1 MNFLLYLDELLVTG
15 LSSVIAE
22 GYIEILTRKRV
33 WDRSLLGRFN
43 IENKET
49 NFCEDRYS
57 KEKKEGYKNYTN
69 SDSNTYTCGI
79 DDNKTIENRGCLRLE
94 EEEKRIYTMFSFHRN
109 ILLDLENRGKVKS
122 TNDVC
127 SGNVQEGDYVKL
139 KGLLCSESLSSYIDS
154 LKSIIDC
161 FGCDKLNDL
170 REDKGIMDFSVI
182 DKFLSEIQLK
192 LHLND
197 TSDLILK
204 CGNKDLVI
212 TINNNYFLNNHT
224 NKYDHIDCSCNIF
237 GKIVKKCCNDNEDIH
252 FLRKTG
258 QKDFYEDMLNMCI
271 PAFDCLN
278 KIGITPPTCPRTKM
292 IERPYQII
300 PISIY
305 I

>member
-1 MNFLLYLDELLVTG
+1 MNFLIYLDELLVTG

-22 GYIEILTRKRV
+22 GYIEVLTRKRV
-33 WDRSLLGRFN
+33 WDRALLGRFN

-49 NFCEDRYS
+49 NYWEDRYS
-57 KEKKEGYKNYTN
+57 KDKREGYKNYID
-69 SDSNTYTCGI
+69 SDANTYTCGI
-79 DDNKTIENRGCLRLE
+79 DNNKTFEGKGCIRLE
-94 EEEKRIYTMFSFHRN
+94 EEEKKIYTMFSFHKN
-109 ILLDLENRGKVKS
+109 IMLGLENKGKVKS
-122 TNDVC
+122 TNDIC

-139 KGLLCSESLSSYIDS
+139 KGFLCSESLNSYIDS

-161 FGCDKLNDL
+161 FGYDKLNKL
-170 REDKGIMDFSVI
+170 REDNCIMDFSVI
-182 DKFLSEIQLK
+182 DKLLVEIQSK

-204 CGNKDLVI
+204 CGNRELVI

-237 GKIVKKCCNDNEDIH
+237 GKVVKKCCSNDDIH

-258 QKDFYEDMLNMCI
+258 QKDFYEEMLNKCI

-278 KIGITPPTCPRTKM
+278 KIGIKPPICPRTK
-292 IERPYQII
+292 IINNSYQII